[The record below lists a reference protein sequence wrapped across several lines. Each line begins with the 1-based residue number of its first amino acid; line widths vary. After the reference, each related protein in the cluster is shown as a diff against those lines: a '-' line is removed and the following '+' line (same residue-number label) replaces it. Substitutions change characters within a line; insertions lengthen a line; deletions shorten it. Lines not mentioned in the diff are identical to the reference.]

1 MVTRVCYTSCLT
13 TNEAQH
19 NWMAHMNHLTSL
31 DLSYRYLSNS
41 TGGVIIWVSV
51 CPRGLFL
58 SFFIFLCLSSLF
70 ILNYASL
77 FLEFKRAAYD
87 TYDSRVADVICNS
100 LNCAIFL
107 NILCTLLFYPFKKSA
122 KNKKKNHFYSYFLKK
137 ETEALP
143 HQLTKNTKTR

>member
-1 MVTRVCYTSCLT
+1 MVTRVCHTSCLT
-13 TNEAQH
+13 ANEAQH
-19 NWMAHMNHLTSL
+19 NWMAHMDRLTSL
-31 DLSYRYLSNS
+31 DSSYRYLSNS
-41 TGGVIIWVSV
+41 IGGVIIWVSV

-58 SFFIFLCLSSLF
+58 SFLIFLCLSSLF

-107 NILCTLLFYPFKKSA
+107 NISCTLLFYPFKKSA

-137 ETEALP
+137 ETKALP

>member
-77 FLEFKRAAYD
+77 FLEFNRAAYD

-122 KNKKKNHFYSYFLKK
+122 KNKKKITLIATFLKRK
-137 ETEALP
+137 QRLY
-143 HQLTKNTKTR
+143 LTN